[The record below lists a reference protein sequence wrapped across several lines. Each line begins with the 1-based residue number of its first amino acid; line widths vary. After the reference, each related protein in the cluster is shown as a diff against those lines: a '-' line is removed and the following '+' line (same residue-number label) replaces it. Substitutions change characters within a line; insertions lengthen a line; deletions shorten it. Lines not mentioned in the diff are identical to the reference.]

1 MPVVDTVS
9 TVHKMSFKYLSDIR
23 WPTISMFCQ
32 LFKRYERH
40 SPKAID
46 LYLTNALEAR
56 SRGAQAGSALNGKI
70 DRKRKLKTD
79 KKVKLGIAVRN

>member
-9 TVHKMSFKYLSDIR
+9 TVYKMSFKYLSDIR

-46 LYLTNALEAR
+46 LYLTNALGAR
-56 SRGAQAGSALNGKI
+56 SRGAQAGQPP
-70 DRKRKLKTD
+70 
-79 KKVKLGIAVRN
+79 

>member
-9 TVHKMSFKYLSDIR
+9 TVYKMSFKYLSDIR

-40 SPKAID
+40 SPID
-46 LYLTNALEAR
+46 LYLKNALGAR
-56 SRGAQAGSALNGKI
+56 SRGTRAGSAVSGKI

-79 KKVKLGIAVRN
+79 KKVKLGIAVKK